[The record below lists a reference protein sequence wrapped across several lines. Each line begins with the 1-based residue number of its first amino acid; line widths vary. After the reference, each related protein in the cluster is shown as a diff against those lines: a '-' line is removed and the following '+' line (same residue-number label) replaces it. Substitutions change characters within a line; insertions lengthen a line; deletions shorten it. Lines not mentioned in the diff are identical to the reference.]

1 MARTALIAGGS
12 GLVGRSVLQ
21 RLLQDPAYAEVRL
34 LTRRPLD
41 LQHPH
46 LRILLSDFRELG
58 ALGAELRA
66 DDVFCCLG
74 TTLRSAGSR
83 EAFADVDYRMVVE
96 LAQASHAAGAQQFLV
111 VSAAGASE
119 HALAYY
125 SRVKGRMEKAVSALG
140 FEAVH
145 ILRPSL
151 LMGERA
157 EHRPGEAFAQKLAP
171 LLTALTPGPLRR
183 YRPVAAEDVAEA
195 MVRLALRGESGVHT
209 HHLPLTEEELEES
222 DSRA

>member
-46 LRILLSDFRELG
+46 LRILLSDFRELS
-58 ALGAELRA
+58 ALGSELRA

-96 LAQASHAAGAQQFLV
+96 LAQASRAAGAQQFLV

-151 LMGERA
+151 LMGARA

-171 LLTALTPGPLRR
+171 LLKVLTPGPLRR